1 MANGMTTPPKQDVYA
16 FVKNMS
22 SVPFLPPLRPA
33 SYIPPLPAPITS
45 SLRRPSSFCF
55 RPDARGPAET
65 HALGSLHSRRR
76 LGLSP
81 LEVPPPANLRCE
93 LRRASLGSKGAPPSP
108 AIARTHMRR
117 CACGGQPPTAQ
128 RMRLPSSRTQLQPCL
143 TSCTPHTVRRVVWR
157 THSGSPLVARGG
169 RGGTG
174 GGRHAFSSQRPHGRR
189 FSSGTACPHTASQ
202 LHMAHAATSL
212 ATPCCTHRLDA
223 RA

>member
-1 MANGMTTPPKQDVYA
+1 
-16 FVKNMS
+16 MS

-93 LRRASLGSKGAPPSP
+93 LRRASLVSKGAPTSP

-128 RMRLPSSRTQLQPCL
+128 RMRLPSSRTQLPAL
-143 TSCTPHTVRRVVWR
+143 PHKLHTPH
-157 THSGSPLVARGG
+157 SAPGCVAHTQWVPARC
-169 RGGTG
+169 TG
-174 GGRHAFSSQRPHGRR
+174 GARRYRGR
-189 FSSGTACPHTASQ
+189 TARVFF
-202 LHMAHAATSL
+202 AATSRAAFL
-212 ATPCCTHRLDA
+212 LGDRLPTHSLTTAHGPCRHVTRHPVLHPQA
-223 RA
+223 